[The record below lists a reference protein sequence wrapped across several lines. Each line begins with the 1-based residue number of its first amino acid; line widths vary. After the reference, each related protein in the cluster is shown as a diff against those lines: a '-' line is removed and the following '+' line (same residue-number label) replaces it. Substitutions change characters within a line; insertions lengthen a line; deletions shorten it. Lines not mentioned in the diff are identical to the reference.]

1 VNVEDAEILRA
12 VSLLAGRDLQ
22 CGFRTVRISM
32 DTGHDRLTIR
42 AARYAAMTIDE
53 DLFCDAVQDAHA
65 HLPALDEA
73 VLMRVICD
81 IYENPRRYPSTRRDS
96 D

>member
-1 VNVEDAEILRA
+1 MEDAEILRA

-22 CGFRTVRISM
+22 CGSRVVRISM

-42 AARYAAMTIDE
+42 ASRHAAMTIDE
-53 DLFCDAVQDAHA
+53 DLFCDAVREAHA

-73 VLMRVICD
+73 VLTRVICD
-81 IYENPRRYPSTRRDS
+81 IYENPRRYPSARPDS
-96 D
+96 N